1 MSARS
6 REPFVPAEDAI
17 PYKSSV
23 ITHGMLYYVAILTV
37 YQYENSV
44 YYIMDNRNSISI
56 MLGHTNNM
64 H

>member
-23 ITHGMLYYVAILTV
+23 ITHGMSYCVA
-37 YQYENSV
+37 
-44 YYIMDNRNSISI
+44 D
-56 MLGHTNNM
+56 
-64 H
+64 

>member
-37 YQYENSV
+37 YQYEYSV
-44 YYIMDNRNSISI
+44 YYIMNNRNSVLI
-56 MLGHTNNM
+56 MLGHTNKM